1 MLPTRVCTLFVLL
14 TISTPI
20 NSALAQDTA
29 TMMSN
34 VRGID
39 EGSSALIRDLVA
51 RSATGRE
58 LVDQIDRSDLV
69 VYVRRRLFT
78 TTTLNGRIGF
88 VQSDCSRRLVA
99 IEVAAPRNYIEEL
112 TALGHELQHAVEIA
126 RDSTVCDSASL
137 GDLYS
142 RIGDLTNQS
151 TPSEESYETHAA
163 AEIGSRVRREI
174 IQSAAHE
181 N

>member
-1 MLPTRVCTLFVLL
+1 RASVAAVAEDQGTV
-14 TISTPI
+14 I
-20 NSALAQDTA
+20 
-29 TMMSN
+29 SN

-39 EGSSALIRDLVA
+39 DASSTLIRDLVA
-51 RSATGRE
+51 RSAIGRD

-69 VYVRRRLFT
+69 VYVRRRMFP

-88 VQSDCSRRLVA
+88 VPSDCSRRLVA
-99 IEVAAPRNYIEEL
+99 IEVAAPRTYVEERSS
-112 TALGHELQHAVEIA
+112 LGHELQHAVEIA
-126 RDSTVCDSASL
+126 SDPTVCNAASL
-137 GDLYS
+137 STLFS

-163 AEIGSRVRREI
+163 AEMGTRIRRELL
-174 IQSAAHE
+174 QAAAHE